1 MKLSEIAEGTIFTIS
16 QTPSYPKLRT
26 DYGYL
31 DMRDGIDKVCT
42 DLPWDIRIME
52 KEEVA
57 EMLDMEVEQVEGW
70 IKELKNRG

>member
-1 MKLSEIAEGTIFTIS
+1 MKLSEIAEGTIFTIG

-26 DYGYL
+26 YYGYL
-31 DMRDGIDKVCT
+31 DMRDGIKKVRIEM
-42 DLPWDIRIME
+42 PWDIRIME

-70 IKELKNRG
+70 IKELNERN